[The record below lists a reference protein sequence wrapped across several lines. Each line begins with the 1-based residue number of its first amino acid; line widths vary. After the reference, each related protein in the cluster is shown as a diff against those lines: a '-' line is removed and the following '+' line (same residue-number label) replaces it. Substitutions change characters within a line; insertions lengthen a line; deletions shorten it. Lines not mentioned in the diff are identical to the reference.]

1 MNPPSGSRKKRRKN
15 ADSAHLISTSSHPIP
30 IKIPSILISSELH
43 TRLLVG
49 REFNFSYI
57 SGLNILN
64 IKWLLLQ
71 TGVACKT
78 VKPGIATGLISPK
91 KKCMPETKVPIFH
104 WLFWPIQLKR
114 KGSLCKIY
122 QHIIWKQRSNLFNWK
137 NRGGFLVT
145 EKNPKIQP
153 RYVRS
158 CGCVTYFGGSSS
170 SSKDSD
176 ISSHII
182 WNLNRDLKLFASPAP
197 EWSSPGQPSIALDL
211 QIEFDWMHHSNSK
224 LQKARA
230 PNRWLFLAA
239 APFVLY
245 CLIYKSVQLQTKVG
259 TTCTQKKSNHVSIRI
274 LARAKEH
281 DCKAKLS
288 MMEFVF
294 ARGCFSKTQ
303 TFETCVFRYECQ
315 RCLIRIDMP
324 AIVIPKLTYWLSNMS
339 KQRPRVSLPW
349 GGWPSAWP
357 RGVGKDSGSQLNIW
371 KASMLK

>member
-239 APFVLY
+239 APFVYIVL
-245 CLIYKSVQLQTKVG
+245 STKVFNYKLRSVLHVLKRNRIMWASG
-259 TTCTQKKSNHVSIRI
+259 SLQEPKSMIAKRSCPWWSLSLHVGVSPKLKRSKPVSSDTNVKDVWYVSI
-274 LARAKEH
+274 
-281 DCKAKLS
+281 
-288 MMEFVF
+288 
-294 ARGCFSKTQ
+294 
-303 TFETCVFRYECQ
+303 CQ
-315 RCLIRIDMP
+315 
-324 AIVIPKLTYWLSNMS
+324 
-339 KQRPRVSLPW
+339 Q
-349 GGWPSAWP
+349 
-357 RGVGKDSGSQLNIW
+357 
-371 KASMLK
+371 